1 MVCFLGT
8 LRQAMRIY
16 QTGFARFLPVQHPP
30 LFEGVGES
38 EVSAMDR
45 RVVMRFIV
53 LNAPD
58 TD

>member
-1 MVCFLGT
+1 
-8 LRQAMRIY
+8 MRIY

-30 LFEGVGES
+30 LFEGVGVS
-38 EVSAMDR
+38 EVFAIDR
-45 RVVMRFIV
+45 RVVVRFIV